1 MPIDSPLRTMPDVFL
16 SSHIAGVTD
25 AAEARFFEYMVDD
38 VQRVLTGVRPRFRL
52 VPRESIAP

>member
-1 MPIDSPLRTMPDVFL
+1 MPDVFL